1 MEAKPHCGLMAS
13 LSIGMNLE
21 ASSTR
26 RTSSSIGSRSGVLVV
41 TKPSTT
47 VVP

>member
-13 LSIGMNLE
+13 LSIGMYLE

-26 RTSSSIGSRSGVLVV
+26 RISSSIGSNQGS
-41 TKPSTT
+41 S
-47 VVP
+47 